1 MEKACSGF
9 GHRTVFGNIE
19 LAVQACVIQAIEM
32 GCTVFYTGAMGEF
45 DSVFISAVRAAKR
58 RYPALGL
65 RLICVKPYL
74 TNEMNTHKAQYDAL
88 YDDVLVPE
96 ELLGL
101 HYKRAIPARN
111 RWMVDRSDVVIGY
124 VKRQTGGAYAAV
136 QYARTQGKVVCP
148 VIASDQ

>member
-45 DSVFISAVRAAKR
+45 DRVFISAVRAAKR

-96 ELLGL
+96 ELMGL
-101 HYKRAIPARN
+101 HYKRACLWEEPFLLHGLQKL
-111 RWMVDRSDVVIGY
+111 M
-124 VKRQTGGAYAAV
+124 
-136 QYARTQGKVVCP
+136 
-148 VIASDQ
+148 

>member
-1 MEKACSGF
+1 MEKVCSGF

-45 DSVFISAVRAAKR
+45 DRVFISAVRAAKR

-74 TNEMNTHKAQYDAL
+74 
-88 YDDVLVPE
+88 
-96 ELLGL
+96 
-101 HYKRAIPARN
+101 KR
-111 RWMVDRSDVVIGY
+111 
-124 VKRQTGGAYAAV
+124 
-136 QYARTQGKVVCP
+136 
-148 VIASDQ
+148 